1 MLLRVFESLSS
12 SSSMHS
18 TDGRGASTFAAT
30 YRRRT
35 RVLEAPEDSAYFR
48 FRVMVAGKFPAGCH

>member
-30 YRRRT
+30 YRE
-35 RVLEAPEDSAYFR
+35 LSASLR
-48 FRVMVAGKFPAGCH
+48 KGAG